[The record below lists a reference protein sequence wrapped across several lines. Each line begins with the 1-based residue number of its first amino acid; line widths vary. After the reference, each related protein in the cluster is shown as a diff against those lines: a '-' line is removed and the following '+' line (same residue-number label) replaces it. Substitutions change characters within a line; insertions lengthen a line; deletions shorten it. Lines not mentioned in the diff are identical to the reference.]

1 MLTVEMMLTP
11 RQVTNNVLGKSYAD
25 KICMIDD
32 KEGGDDNNG
41 YEQTDKKIRK
51 VIRFMECKISK
62 KI

>member
-32 KEGGDDNNG
+32 KEGGDDSNG
-41 YEQTDKKIRK
+41 YEQADIKIQK
-51 VIRFMECKISK
+51 VIRFMEYKIP
-62 KI
+62 